1 MTRLQNLFVL
11 LTVLPLGL
19 LPVGAVVTM
28 VLTGLRVVDEPPL
41 PWLWVFAPI
50 WGLLGLSA
58 TGLVLGLLIGFL
70 IGGQSRPSRQP
81 RSGPGE
87 G

>member
-1 MTRLQNLFVL
+1 MNHRLQGFFAL
-11 LTVLPLGL
+11 LTILPLSL
-19 LPVGAVVTM
+19 LPFGTFVTL
-28 VLTGLRVVDEPPL
+28 VLTGLRVADEITL

-50 WGLLGLSA
+50 WGPLGLSVA
-58 TGLVLGLLIGFL
+58 GLVLGFL
-70 IGGQSRPSRQP
+70 IGSQSKPSRQP

>member
-1 MTRLQNLFVL
+1 MTHRLQSLFVL

-19 LPVGAVVTM
+19 LPFGAFVTL
-28 VLTGLRVVDEPPL
+28 VLIGLRAEDELTL

-50 WGLLGLSA
+50 WGPLGLSVA
-58 TGLVLGLLIGFL
+58 GLVLGFL
-70 IGGQSRPSRQP
+70 IGSQSRPSRQP